1 MHSPQALESFYPSLA
16 TVEEVQSA
24 IKRSFGDAAADI
36 LARMA
41 AGTSP
46 TVDAERLHDEML
58 GIITNEAGEDEVFYG
73 SGSDGRF
80 PITIRCFGPACF
92 IQAQEFDDIGFFPT
106 TSAARDFAEIE
117 FEAYG
122 PFTDAPWEDDEEE
135 EDDS

>member
-1 MHSPQALESFYPSLA
+1 MNSPQTLESLYPSLA
-16 TVEEVQSA
+16 SVKAVQSA
-24 IKRSFGDAAADI
+24 IQNSFGDAAAEI
-36 LARMA
+36 LAGMTV
-41 AGTSP
+41 GTSP
-46 TVDAERLHDEML
+46 TVDAKKLYDKVL
-58 GIITNEAGEDEVFYG
+58 GIIYDEAGEEHVFYG

-80 PITIRCFGPACF
+80 PITIRCFGPVCF

>member
-16 TVEEVQSA
+16 TAEEVQSA
-24 IKRSFGDAAADI
+24 IKKSFGDAAADI
-36 LARMA
+36 LARIT

-58 GIITNEAGEDEVFYG
+58 GLTYDEAGEDDVFYG

-80 PITIRCFGPACF
+80 PITIRFFSPACF
-92 IQAQEFDDIGFFPT
+92 IQAQEFDDSGFFPT
-106 TSAARDFAEIE
+106 TSAGRDFAEIE

-122 PFTDAPWEDDEEE
+122 PFTDAPSE
-135 EDDS
+135 EDDG